1 VTISATRRSILPV
14 EHLEAEL
21 LAAPFS
27 SRVAFS
33 NCLVGLDPRI
43 RAASAALWREQEVTL
58 LSRFPGMSVDELII
72 RRDRIWFGDP
82 TIPANQSRSL
92 LDVLRSATREREH
105 SASID
110 ADSRPSDVERRRTW
124 RWTTFALPVDLLLA
138 TVNWPEESTP
148 LICSSLRHMLEDR
161 GVAESH
167 LHLKAAMEFPLLW
180 AALQRALAEPGI
192 TDTMC
197 AGPAAEFDEGRDL
210 TPWLV
215 RCALA
220 RLVLAAFLNNRSGA
234 EVKFQRY
241 LRERAV
247 HRVARL
253 EGNVL
258 ATLFSRAIDEVG
270 TGRLSENALPFER
283 LRALYAS
290 LIRLDRGGRA
300 RGGDPVARLD
310 PIAAWFPASRGAH
323 PEFRFLRAAFAYLE
337 SPNGSGDDAFKRL
350 FWQVERLRV
359 FFYRHIVQRP
369 MIPGLQWFTRTYD
382 RLGAP
387 RRPLSIATFVDRA
400 VRLSGAGLRSLE
412 VRIAPGNSI
421 SELKQGV
428 DAIDRAAKRHDPLEL
443 GIVYHFIRSRGPD
456 AQRGEPQPWNW
467 NSHDD
472 PRSRARNPHGYR
484 FSGYYLE
491 RRLEAAALANLLLTY
506 PRMLERVRGLDLC
519 TDELGVP
526 LWVLL
531 PLVKHVRR
539 AGRLAAQ
546 ALRGSTHPVQPL
558 RLTVHAGEDFVHLLG
573 SIRRVGEAVDYLR
586 LSEGDRIGHG
596 VSLGVNVDEW
606 AARSTGLA
614 IPRGERLFDLIWAW
628 RCAMRS
634 TNDVLRAWL
643 SWLGQEACRL
653 ARAIFGR
660 EHSAVTLDALA
671 TSLHSTNDLARAGFP
686 SGPAPQ
692 PTDNVDQLLL
702 AWLRDRRVFER
713 AQMLER
719 IDVGREAALVSALQ
733 AHVRSLLTRAGI
745 VVEINP
751 SSNLLIG
758 HLGDLTDHP
767 LWRLCPPIESA
778 GAPGHVRVCI
788 GSDDPITFATKLP
801 DEYQLLADAMIEGGL
816 SMPQVD
822 TWLERARAVG
832 MASRFTVPASG
843 RRLTSPVCFRRLPLP
858 L

>member
-1 VTISATRRSILPV
+1 MTVSGTRRSILPV

-33 NCLVGLDPRI
+33 SCLIGLDPEI
-43 RAASAALWREQEVTL
+43 RAGSAALWREQEVTL
-58 LSRFPGMSVDELII
+58 LSRFPGMSVDELVI

-82 TIPANQSRSL
+82 MIPGKQSRSL
-92 LDVLRSATREREH
+92 LEVLRSAAREREH
-105 SASID
+105 FVSA
-110 ADSRPSDVERRRTW
+110 ADSRPSEIERRRCW

-138 TVNWPEESTP
+138 AVNCAEGSMP
-148 LICSSLRHMLEDR
+148 LICSSLRQTLEDR
-161 GVAESH
+161 GFAETH

-197 AGPAAEFDEGRDL
+197 AGPGAEFDEGRDL
-210 TPWLV
+210 TPWLI

-220 RLVLAAFLNNRSGA
+220 RLVLAAFLNSRSGVQA
-234 EVKFQRY
+234 GFQRY
-241 LRERAV
+241 LRDWAV
-247 HRVARL
+247 PGIEKL
-253 EGNVL
+253 EGSML
-258 ATLFSRAIDEVG
+258 ATLFSRAIDELG
-270 TGRLSENALPFER
+270 AGRLSVNVLPFEQ

-290 LIRLDRGGRA
+290 LIREDRGRRA
-300 RGGDPVARLD
+300 GDDDPVARVD
-310 PIAAWFPASRGAH
+310 PISVWFPGSRVAH
-323 PEFRFLRAAFAYLE
+323 PEFRFLLAAFEYVE
-337 SPNGSGDDAFKRL
+337 STSGSRDAAFLRL
-350 FWQVERLRV
+350 FWQVERMRV

-382 RLGAP
+382 RLSAP

-400 VRLSGAGLRSLE
+400 VHLSGAGLRSLE
-412 VRIAPGNSI
+412 VRIAPGTTV

-428 DAIDRAAKRHDPLEL
+428 DAIHRAAKRHAPLEV

-456 AQRGEPQPWNW
+456 AQRGKPQPWNK

-472 PRSRARNPHGYR
+472 PGSASRNPNGYR

-491 RRLEAAALANLLLTY
+491 RRLEAAALASLLLTY

-531 PLVKHVRR
+531 PLVKHVCR

-546 ALRGSTHPVQPL
+546 SLRSSTHPVQPL

-573 SIRRVGEAVDYLR
+573 SIRRVGEAVEYLPLR
-586 LSEGDRIGHG
+586 EGDRIGHG

-614 IPRGERLFDLIWAW
+614 IPRGERMFDLIYAW
-628 RCAMRS
+628 HCAVHS
-634 TNDVLRAWL
+634 ANDVLRAWL
-643 SWLGQEACRL
+643 PWLGQEACRL
-653 ARAIFGR
+653 ACAIFGG

-671 TSLHSTNDLARAGFP
+671 KSLHRTSDLARAGFP
-686 SGPAPQ
+686 TGPAPQ
-692 PTDNVDQLLL
+692 PTDKVDQLLV
-702 AWLRDRRVFER
+702 AWLRDRSVFQR
-713 AQMLER
+713 AQLLER
-719 IDVGREAALVSALQ
+719 IDVGREVALITALQ
-733 AHVRSLLTRAGI
+733 THVRSLLTRAGI

-788 GSDDPITFATKLP
+788 GSDDPITFATRLP

-832 MASRFTVPASG
+832 MASRFTVPSSG
-843 RRLTSPVCFRRLPLP
+843 CRLAFPACFRRLPLP